1 MGNSYDNNN
10 QDQQQ
15 SNGGILAL
23 FGFIT
28 FWSMAGGH
36 GAEPAVRPRPS
47 PGGEIKPPPLDPPG
61 RLPVRRK
68 GLAFGDISDA
78 LREYATRPVRDLLSR
93 SGPPSLRRR
102 APASASQTFAP
113 AERALSDATPDG
125 NDVLT
130 HLGEARIPPA
140 EVESPIGSFNGLL
153 ETFRGYANTDSNIT
167 LSSMRSVGSH
177 DPEYSDSRRGSY
189 VVVDNN
195 NVSLSSTTSSFE
207 VISDIPRAIS
217 PVARRTGS
225 AITETSILGAR
236 PGSSIARG
244 ELAERALFETC
255 ELL

>member
-23 FGFIT
+23 FGFIM

-47 PGGEIKPPPLDPPG
+47 PGGEIRPPPLDPPG
-61 RLPVRRK
+61 RLPLRRK
-68 GLAFGDISDA
+68 GPALVDISDA
-78 LREYATRPVRDLLSR
+78 LREYTRPVRDLLSR
-93 SGPPSLRRR
+93 SAPPSLRRH
-102 APASASQTFAP
+102 APASATQTFAP
-113 AERALSDATPDG
+113 AERSLSDATPDG
-125 NDVLT
+125 NDVLM
-130 HLGEARIPPA
+130 HLGEARISPG
-140 EVESPIGSFNGLL
+140 EVESPIGSFNGLPEL
-153 ETFRGYANTDSNIT
+153 FRGYANTDSNIT

-177 DPEYSDSRRGSY
+177 DLEYSASGRGSY
-189 VVVDNN
+189 VVVNN
-195 NVSLSSTTSSFE
+195 DNVSLSSTTSSFE
-207 VISDIPRAIS
+207 KITDIPRAIS